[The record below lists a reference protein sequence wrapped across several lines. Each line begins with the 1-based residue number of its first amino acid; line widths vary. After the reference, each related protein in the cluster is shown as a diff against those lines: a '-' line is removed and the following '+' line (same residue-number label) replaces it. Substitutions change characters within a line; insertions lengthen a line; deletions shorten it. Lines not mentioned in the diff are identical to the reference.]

1 VYRFLLTVAIA
12 LVVWALLAGLAA
24 LLGFLNNLRMTHAA
38 DRRRP
43 NPVWLLV
50 VVAMAGLAI
59 AGPVIIV
66 RDQLADRTAVPTAA
80 EGAQPAEGAGPAAG
94 AAAGGTVKMAGL
106 AFAPGTLTVAKGSTV
121 VFDNDDTAPHTI
133 TARSGGVDSGV
144 LDPGRQFSVSITD
157 GFEYFCSI
165 HPSMTAKIAVT
176 G

>member
-1 VYRFLLTVAIA
+1 
-12 LVVWALLAGLAA
+12 
-24 LLGFLNNLRMTHAA
+24 MSHAA
-38 DRRRP
+38 EDRARP

-50 VVAMAGLAI
+50 VIARVGLAV

-66 RDQLADRTAVPTAA
+66 RDQLADRAGVPTVA
-80 EGAQPAEGAGPAAG
+80 EGAQPAEGAGTAAG

-121 VFDNDDTAPHTI
+121 VFDNDDTAPHTV

-144 LDPGRQFSVSITD
+144 LDPGKQFSVTVTD
-157 GFEYFCSI
+157 GFDYFCSI